1 MYFYLVRH
9 GEAKSELEDPLR
21 PLSVEGKQGLE
32 KLTSFLPELGARPQ
46 EIKCSEKLRARET
59 AEIIA
64 KGLSIIDRVKAI
76 KGLGPNDDVDPVAD
90 LLCAEEKS
98 IMLVGHLPFLSRLLS
113 LLVISDPERPI
124 VSFQAGSIVC
134 VRRDDSL
141 KFPSPGNGWIIEWV
155 LSLESVYR

>member
-9 GEAKSELEDPLR
+9 AEAKSELEDSLR
-21 PLSVEGKQGLE
+21 PLSEKGKE
-32 KLTSFLPELGARPQ
+32 DVRRVASFLPELGARPQ

-64 KGLSIIDRVKAI
+64 KGLFIIDRVKAI
-76 KGLGPNDDVDPVAD
+76 QGLAPNDDVNPVGD

-124 VSFQAGSIVC
+124 VSFQTGTTVC

-141 KFPSPGNGWIIEWV
+141 KCPRPGNGWIIEWV
-155 LSLESVYR
+155 LSLESVY

>member
-21 PLSVEGKQGLE
+21 PLSAEGKRGVE
-32 KLTSFLPELGARPQ
+32 RVSSFLRQLGTRPA
-46 EIKCSEKLRARET
+46 EINCSEKLRARET

-64 KGLSIIDRVKAI
+64 NRLSISNGVKTI
-76 KGLGPNDDVDPVAD
+76 KGLAPNDDVSPVAD

-98 IMLVGHLPFLSRLLS
+98 LMLVGHLPFLSRLLS
-113 LLVISDPERPI
+113 LLVISDLEHPI
-124 VSFQAGSIVC
+124 VSFQSGTIVC

-155 LSLESVYR
+155 LSPKSVY